1 MVQDASNSPG
11 KTSWREKLG
20 LGEGAK
26 SMPKISN
33 EFKGARPNPRPEPQG
48 DAGAATDQRSERP
61 RTVAKPAPMAP
72 RAQPQARPQPAN
84 PLAERLKAQRQAA
97 EKLAEQ
103 RIQAARSAKPE
114 AKPNEKPKFTFAAEE
129 IEQAKREN
137 PAEQKRD
144 VQPSLASRPPSQAG
158 LSRPS
163 QPNSAATQPPL
174 VPPRFSLGGDRPIM
188 PSSLDGKPVAPAGP
202 PPRFQASPPPQPAGY
217 RPLDPP
223 AYQGRQPA
231 VPPRPSNYPP
241 GSYGSQS
248 RPAPQGYETPR
259 RRETDDGPGAEEPYL
274 ASRGR
279 QRPIGRG
286 RQPAFEEDFGEVF
299 ENEAPAPRRRASAQD
314 YHQAYREY
322 DEGYDADDRR
332 RSGGPWIVALVLFL
346 VAAAAV
352 AGWYYFYYLRAGGPA
367 MSGQVPVIAAPD
379 KPAKTGPEP
388 IQPSGSNTQGALD
401 NPTERRKQIY
411 DRVTGEEP
419 TEGNKIVPT
428 EEQPQQVEPAGGEPQ
443 QPAQGQ
449 GASPGQ
455 QGSATASPGQSSDP
469 SPLPLPPPPGSTS
482 DQQGSLASSSTRQVA
497 ALDGSSITSA
507 APAVAQP
514 AASGDLT
521 APVPGDSRSAAKSV
535 AEPAAND
542 RGVSAKQAGPA
553 PETSPPAIE
562 PIEPPPAKVTESKP
576 VQQPPSV
583 KPAKPAKQKTKTAK
597 SESKKKVASAEAEQV
612 ATPPPEPMV
621 IAPDQPPAQNAAPV
635 QDQPILDQTSNT
647 APQKKSGAFFD
658 FLKRGNASS
667 KPRPTGKRDD
677 QIDSS
682 IGSPLNAGSKPA
694 SEPQPPP
701 VSDQQVASIAPDTQ
715 PEISPPPEPRAQ
727 TGGYLAQLA
736 SFRSEAEA
744 LAEYDRLRAKYGD
757 VVSGL
762 SPKVTKASVSGTT
775 RYRLGVGP
783 VASREAA
790 ARICNSLIA
799 AGERDCL
806 VRGN

>member
-1 MVQDASNSPG
+1 
-11 KTSWREKLG
+11 
-20 LGEGAK
+20 
-26 SMPKISN
+26 PKISN
-33 EFKGARPNPRPEPQG
+33 EFKGARSNPRPEAQA

-61 RTVAKPAPMAP
+61 RTVARPAPMAP
-72 RAQPQARPQPAN
+72 RAQPQAKPQPQPAN
-84 PLAERLKAQRQAA
+84 PLAERLKTQRQAA

-103 RIQAARSAKPE
+103 RIQAARSAKAE
-114 AKPNEKPKFTFAAEE
+114 AKPADKPKFTFAAEE
-129 IEQAKREN
+129 IEQAKRET
-137 PAEQKRD
+137 PTEQKRA
-144 VQPSLASRPPSQAG
+144 VQPSVATRSASPAG

-163 QPNSAATQPPL
+163 QPSSATTQPSL
-174 VPPRFSLGGDRPIM
+174 VPPRFSLGGDRPIV
-188 PSSLDGKPVAPAGP
+188 PPSLDSKPAPSAGP

-223 AYQGRQPA
+223 AYHGRQPA
-231 VPPRPSNYPP
+231 MPPRPGNYPP
-241 GSYGSQS
+241 AGYAPQS
-248 RPAPQGYETPR
+248 RPALQGYEAPGR
-259 RRETDDGPGAEEPYL
+259 RVADEGGGGDEPYL
-274 ASRGR
+274 GSRGR

-352 AGWYYFYYLRAGGPA
+352 AGWYYFYYLRAGGPTV
-367 MSGQVPVIAAPD
+367 SGQVPVIAAPD
-379 KPAKTGPEP
+379 KPAKTEPEP
-388 IQPSGSNTQGALD
+388 IQPNGSNAQGALD

-455 QGSATASPGQSSDP
+455 QGNATADPSQSSEP
-469 SPLPLPPPPGSTS
+469 SPLPLPPPPGSTP

-497 ALDGSSITSA
+497 ALNGSSVTSS

-514 AASGDLT
+514 ASSGDLI
-521 APVPGDSRSAAKSV
+521 APVPGDSGSAAKSA
-535 AEPAAND
+535 AEPVAND
-542 RGVSAKQAGPA
+542 RGVPVKQPDSA
-553 PETSPPAIE
+553 PETPQAAIE
-562 PIEPPPAKVTESKP
+562 PIEPPPAKVAESKP

-597 SESKKKVASAEAEQV
+597 SESKKKVVSAEAEQV
-612 ATPPPEPMV
+612 ATPPTEPTV
-621 IAPDQPPAQNAAPV
+621 IAPDPAQAQNAAPV
-635 QDQPILDQTSNT
+635 QDQPLPDRMSNT

-658 FLKRGNASS
+658 FLKSGNASG

-677 QIDSS
+677 QIDAST
-682 IGSPLNAGSKPA
+682 GSPLNAGSKPA

-701 VSDQQVASIAPDTQ
+701 VPDQQVASIAPDTQ
-715 PEISPPPEPRAQ
+715 PEISPPPEPKAQ

-757 VVSGL
+757 VVGGL

-783 VASREAA
+783 VGSREAA